1 MKKNHLILDR
11 YGMPISKTLLV
22 MKLTFLLMV
31 FSLVN
36 SFASVYSQKV
46 TLNLRDVKFEEVI
59 REISSQT
66 NLDFAYSK
74 EIVDLNRKVSI
85 SASNAELKLVMDKL
99 LEGTSLLH
107 FELNGKIFLGPRA
120 LEKVIESSLSQ
131 QQKVSGTVTDASTGE
146 PVAGANVLIEG
157 TTIGMVT
164 NTDGKFA
171 MDVPGPG
178 SVLVISFLGYN
189 TERIPLSGQSELTV
203 KLIPDIKSLEEVV
216 VVGYGTQIKR
226 EITGSIASVKASDLQ
241 HAVVP
246 SFESALQGRAT
257 GVQITQSNGSPGS
270 TVLVRVR
277 GIGSISGNTSPLY
290 VVDGVPIISGSY
302 GNPQGVGFESE
313 ANVMA
318 DLNPADIESI
328 EILKD
333 ASASAIYGARAGN
346 GVVLITT
353 KKGKA
358 GKTKINA
365 NYYTGISQETNRVD
379 FLNGRQWLDIVQE
392 GWINDGKTGMAPL
405 PLIYAGYDSTAAY
418 NTNVDYIDKIMRR
431 GSVQDYNL
439 SASGGNERTTFY
451 VGGGYRNEK
460 GILINND
467 WERYSGKISIENKVN
482 QHIVVGGNFNMS
494 YINNTRLSGG
504 YESISGVTSGLG
516 GFKSAVNYGIPVLP
530 IYELDG
536 SGEYFNAKGFQGN
549 VLAGSD
555 KNLNDF
561 RQQVYR
567 TMGNVYT
574 QISLFPSLKFRSEFG
589 VDNLTQMDNNFQ
601 SKKVR
606 TNNLSK
612 AEDHRLLVTSYNANN
627 TLTFSKDFENNHSV
641 TLMAGMSFQRAVTNK
656 NGLGRENFPSD
667 YLKTPSSASVMLFSY
682 ADKSEF
688 AFVSYFSRL
697 NYAFKGRYLLGVS
710 FRTDG
715 SSRFGENRKFGQF
728 PSVSGGWI
736 MSDEEF
742 MKSLGFLSFLKLKS
756 SYGQTG
762 NAEIGDFQSMGLYRT
777 GFNYNNFPGT
787 MPDRIPNPDLRWE
800 KQNMFDAGLEFGFL
814 ENRIS
819 GSFTFY
825 DKISKDMLLSFPGPQ
840 SAGLQTLNVTLNA
853 GSLRNRGVEVSIT
866 SNNLTGKFKWTT
878 DINISHNRSKV
889 LDLAG
894 LKPDQVTGGANYI
907 QTFEGER
914 LGTFMLIESLG
925 VDPNTGLE
933 MVDSAGV
940 AVPMKRLEKDQNAA
954 LAQRKPLYD
963 KPAEPVL
970 FGGVNNTFSF
980 KGFDLNVLFTF
991 SYGNHILDIGERNA
1005 MELDNSIPRN
1015 YRTEILNRWQK
1026 PGDITDVPKVQYAGP
1041 ANRDRFYTTRW
1052 LHDASYVRLKTLT
1065 FGYTLPQH
1073 ISQKVKATNLRV
1085 YIMGQNLL
1093 TFTKFPGWDP
1103 EVASVTMRTD
1113 QGSYQGNNLSYAT
1126 ANNAIPQVR
1135 TITAGINLTF

>member
-1 MKKNHLILDR
+1 MLKNSLLCNELN
-11 YGMPISKTLLV
+11 YCTSKLLRI
-22 MKLTFLLMV
+22 MNLLSFFLFVTTMQIIA
-31 FSLVN
+31 SN
-36 SFASVYSQKV
+36 SYSQDVNIKLPFKSGTVSEIFEAVENQTDYRIFYKSNQLDV
-46 TLNLRDVKFEEVI
+46 TKH
-59 REISSQT
+59 
-66 NLDFAYSK
+66 
-74 EIVDLNRKVSI
+74 VS
-85 SASNAELKLVMDKL
+85 
-99 LEGTSLLH
+99 
-107 FELNGKIFLGPRA
+107 
-120 LEKVIESSLSQ
+120 LEKSEATVSSILSETFKNSPLTYVVVNKVIVITPVENLQ
-131 QQKVSGTVTDASTGE
+131 QPKIIGTVTDATTGD
-146 PVAGANVLIEG
+146 PLPGVNITIKG
-157 TTIGMVT
+157 TTKGTVT
-164 NTDGKFA
+164 DANGKYTIELSSGS
-171 MDVPGPG
+171 DV
-178 SVLVISFLGYN
+178 LEFSFVGYN
-189 TERIPLSGQSELTV
+189 TENINVSGLSV
-203 KLIPDIKSLEEVV
+203 VDIKLVPDIKALEEVV
-216 VVGYGTQIKR
+216 VVGYGTQIRR
-226 EITGSIASVKASDLQ
+226 EVTGSIASVKADELQ
-241 HAVVP
+241 HSVVP

-302 GNPQGVGFESE
+302 NNPQGVGFESE

-353 KKGKA
+353 KKGKV

-365 NYYTGISQETNRVD
+365 SYYTGVSEETNRVK

-392 GWINDGKTGMAPL
+392 GWVNDGKTGMAPL
-405 PLIYAGYDSTAAY
+405 PLIYAGYDSTVAY
-418 NTNVDYIDKIMRR
+418 NTNVDYIDKIMRK
-431 GSVQDYNL
+431 GTVQDYNL

-467 WERYSGKISIENKVN
+467 WERYSGKMSIENKVS
-482 QHIVVGGNFNMS
+482 QQILVGGNFSMS
-494 YINNTRLSGG
+494 YINNSRLSGG
-504 YESISGVTSGLG
+504 YESISGVTSALG

-555 KNLNDF
+555 RNLNDF

-567 TMGNVYT
+567 TLGNVYT
-574 QISLFPSLKFRSEFG
+574 QISILPTLKFRSEFG

-627 TLTFSKDFENNHSV
+627 TLTFSKDFENKHSV
-641 TLMAGMSFQRAVTNK
+641 TLMAGMSFQRAISSR

-667 YLKTPSSASVMLFSY
+667 YLKAPSSASVMLFSY

-697 NYAFKGRYLLGVS
+697 NYAYKGRYLLGVS

-736 MSDEEF
+736 MTDEEF
-742 MKSLGFLSFLKLKS
+742 MKSIHFLNFLKVKT

-853 GSLRNRGVEVSIT
+853 GSLRNRGIEFSIT
-866 SNNLTGKFKWTT
+866 SNNLNGKFIWTT
-878 DINISHNRSKV
+878 DINVSHNRSKV

-894 LKPDQVTGGANYI
+894 LKPDQVTGDANYI
-907 QTFEGER
+907 QTFEGKR
-914 LGTFMLIESLG
+914 LGTFMLIKSLG

-933 MVDSAGV
+933 MVDSAGI

-970 FGGVNNTFSF
+970 YGGINNTFSY

-991 SYGNHILDIGERNA
+991 SYGNYILDIGERNA
-1005 MELDNSIPRN
+1005 MELDNSTLRN
-1015 YRTEILNRWQK
+1015 YRSEILNRWQK
-1026 PGDITDVPKVQYAGP
+1026 PGDVTDVPKVQYYGP

-1065 FGYTLPQH
+1065 VGYTIPQH
-1073 ISQKVKATNLRV
+1073 ICQKIKVSTLRIYV
-1085 YIMGQNLL
+1085 MGQNLL

-1103 EVASVTMRTD
+1103 EVASVSMKTD

-1126 ANNAIPQVR
+1126 ANNSIPQIR